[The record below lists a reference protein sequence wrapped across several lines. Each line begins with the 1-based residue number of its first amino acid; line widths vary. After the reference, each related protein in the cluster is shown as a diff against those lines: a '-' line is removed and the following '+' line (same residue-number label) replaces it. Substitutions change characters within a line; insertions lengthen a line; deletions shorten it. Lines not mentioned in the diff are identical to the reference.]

1 MKNRIENIEFDYS
14 YNSDLKK
21 RIIEMRE
28 KCDKIIIYLQNERKE
43 LIRSIAKVEQGKWE
57 DIIERALNR
66 GVYTA
71 TAVAV
76 DNRGAQSLPSKRIK
90 ILVSSPVFVKIGNLV
105 IDYLSVLVTC
115 LALIIFMIIVWIYG
129 WKKIKDLKARLKK
142 ETTEAEATLYQ
153 AFEILRQTVEEQV
166 AKFDKRKGLSKKE
179 REIRDSLWKSL
190 VEARSKI
197 GKEITDINVQLQ
209 NKKRH
214 SNRKLIK
221 NKK

>member
-1 MKNRIENIEFDYS
+1 
-14 YNSDLKK
+14 
-21 RIIEMRE
+21 
-28 KCDKIIIYLQNERKE
+28 
-43 LIRSIAKVEQGKWE
+43 
-57 DIIERALNR
+57 
-66 GVYTA
+66 
-71 TAVAV
+71 
-76 DNRGAQSLPSKRIK
+76 
-90 ILVSSPVFVKIGNLV
+90 
-105 IDYLSVLVTC
+105 
-115 LALIIFMIIVWIYG
+115 MIIVWIYG